1 MPQDKLRAMAMKEGY
16 FPDGDAERG
25 LPAVL
30 LHVVKAGHI
39 RQLPNGDFAE
49 VIRLRRAI

>member
-1 MPQDKLRAMAMKEGY
+1 M
-16 FPDGDAERG
+16 
-25 LPAVL
+25 
-30 LHVVKAGHI
+30 LHVVKAGNI